1 MGQVTPHTAIPATFR
16 ARSSG
21 AVSPQRRA
29 MVLLGVVVLSAAI
42 LGTIVGHL
50 LSASTPI

>member
-1 MGQVTPHTAIPATFR
+1 MGQVTAQTAISATVR

-42 LGTIVGHL
+42 LGTIVGHM
-50 LSASTPI
+50 LSASAPI

>member
-1 MGQVTPHTAIPATFR
+1 MAQVTPHTTLAPTFR

-29 MVLLGVVVLSAAI
+29 MVLLGVVVLTAAI
-42 LGTIVGHL
+42 LGTIVGHM
-50 LSASTPI
+50 LSASAPI